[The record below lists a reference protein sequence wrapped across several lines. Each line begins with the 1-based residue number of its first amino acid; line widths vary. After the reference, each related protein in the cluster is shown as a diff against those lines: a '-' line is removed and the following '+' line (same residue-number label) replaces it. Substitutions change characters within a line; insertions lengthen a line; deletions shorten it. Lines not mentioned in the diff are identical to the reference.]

1 MWCVLWI
8 AMASAHRTYPM
19 GFGVHV
25 LFSIFHRSLTPSR
38 ALCALAQWYRYA
50 GYIPY
55 VDDSS
60 FNYAIVLLLIYWLSL
75 KFIVWTCSVYAE
87 TLPWYCVICLFFG
100 LCCPYF
106 YFHAILSFLHFLC
119 DFMIIW
125 HFYKPVIAVLLVP
138 RCSHCAL
145 SDIVMYSTIR
155 YSLKFCYL
163 HNYSFIHLCL
173 YVIFELDSEHILS
186 HHVDPSF
193 VTFFMY
199 KWCVNILSFI
209 GTFISSSTFVP
220 LLHCDVVILVNGYIS
235 LGMTWYSV
243 YFAHATL
250 SFRLTCANVQ
260 LYYYASCTASIVF
273 CVESA
278 FF

>member
-25 LFSIFHRSLTPSR
+25 LFSIFHRSLTPSQ

-60 FNYAIVLLLIYWLSL
+60 FNYAIVLLLIYCLSL
-75 KFIVWTCSVYAE
+75 KFIVHFSRFSWMIRVWLS
-87 TLPWYCVICLFFG
+87 L
-100 LCCPYF
+100 PYF
-106 YFHAILSFLHFLC
+106 VTLGWYSRCMVLV
-119 DFMIIW
+119 
-125 HFYKPVIAVLLVP
+125 YKPVIAVLLVP

-173 YVIFELDSEHILS
+173 YVIFELDSEDILS

-220 LLHCDVVILVNGYIS
+220 LLHCDVVTIVNGLYI
-235 LGMTWYSV
+235 
-243 YFAHATL
+243 
-250 SFRLTCANVQ
+250 FR
-260 LYYYASCTASIVF
+260 YD
-273 CVESA
+273 
-278 FF
+278 